1 MEGGRDRY
9 AFQVVQNMSM
19 KQQDRRSRLPS
30 GTGGQELSVAVEWR
44 SWGESI
50 WGELVQEQTK
60 LESVLG
66 GSLWMALNAKL
77 RNVDFVL

>member
-9 AFQVVQNMSM
+9 AFQVVQNVSM

-30 GTGGQELSVAVEWR
+30 GTEGQELSVAVEWR

-50 WGELVQEQTK
+50 
-60 LESVLG
+60 
-66 GSLWMALNAKL
+66 
-77 RNVDFVL
+77 